1 MDISQLKQIL
11 TSFADEPADVDVR
24 SGKITAQIRD
34 DIIEANLSFD
44 ENQSIFIEE
53 NGVRLHWRPWIV
65 QRVAKLPQ
73 LADRIISAGKASPL
87 DDGSRPFV
95 APKALYTGDLAGAD
109 QGVTDKLC
117 EDATYALVD
126 AATTVVP
133 GATSIL
139 YLTSDA
145 GEGKTTLIKR
155 VALNQALQFKEK
167 KVSSLIVP
175 IPLSGRSFLTFDDA
189 VIAALSNQLR
199 FGYYYYDAFL
209 HLVKLGA
216 IVPAFDG
223 YEEMLVEGS
232 KGEAVSALGNLVQS
246 LQSSGSVIIAARKAF
261 FEYLSFRTQARL
273 LDAIGDRSAVFG
285 RLQLQRWD
293 KDLFCKYGDLR
304 GVKNPASIYETVAA
318 RLDSDHPLLTR
329 AVLVSRLFDVIESE
343 EERDQL
349 ATKLGSN
356 PHDYFYTFVDTIVQ
370 REAGQ
375 KWLALVAG
383 EVREPLLTKQEHH
396 ALLASFAQEMWQAST
411 GALRYDV
418 VDVLVDLFTES
429 KGKPAYVN
437 RQVKERIRQHSLLSA
452 NSLRGMGLSF
462 DHEDFQAFYLGES
475 LGLLLAGQR
484 AVEIRT
490 FLQVNSLPHA
500 TVEQSVQYLE
510 RHDADLTSI
519 IDLLASINRQET
531 GFTFSKQNCSALMLR
546 IAEVAASA
554 SHPVRLERLILS
566 AGSLEGRSLSAVSFI
581 SCELQPTGING
592 STMHEVRF
600 VDCEFERL
608 EIDAAADLR
617 GIRMEDCRIASL
629 AILGDDV
636 QSFDPRAILQHLR
649 QRGVAFE
656 GGDCEGHD
664 EVRTT
669 DDRTRAADRFFRA
682 FTRRTYVDES
692 VLKLKAGRVLSSI
705 LFDDVLPRLI
715 ADGVIGEI
723 PWTGQG
729 VQRRFKLL
737 TPMTDVYTALE
748 IANGDFDVFA
758 ATLKAKGGAGPG
770 G

>member
-1 MDISQLKQIL
+1 MDIAQLKKIL

-44 ENQSIFIEE
+44 ENQSIIVEE
-53 NGVRLHWRPWIV
+53 NGIKLHWRPWII
-65 QRVAKLPQ
+65 QRVARLPQ
-73 LADRIISAGKASPL
+73 LADRIISSGGASPL
-87 DDGSRPFV
+87 GDGSRPFV
-95 APKALYTGDLAGAD
+95 APKALYTGDLAGTD
-109 QGVTDKLC
+109 QSVTDELR
-117 EDATYALVD
+117 ENATEALVA
-126 AATTVVP
+126 AATTVTP

-155 VALNQALQFKEK
+155 VALDQALRFKDK
-167 KVSSLIVP
+167 KVSNLIVP

-293 KDLFCKYGDLR
+293 KDLFCQYGELR
-304 GVKNPASIYETVAA
+304 GVTDPAAIYETVAA
-318 RLDSDHPLLTR
+318 RLDADHPLLTR
-329 AVLVSRLFDVIESE
+329 AVLVSRLFDVAETE
-343 EERDQL
+343 EDRNQL

-370 REAGQ
+370 REASQ

-396 ALLASFAQEMWQAST
+396 ALLASLAQEMWQASA

-429 KGKPAYVN
+429 KGKPAHVT

-475 LGLLLAGQR
+475 LGLLLAGER
-484 AVEIRT
+484 PVEVRT
-490 FLQVNSLPHA
+490 FLQVNTLPHA
-500 TVEQSVQYLE
+500 TVEQAIQYLE
-510 RHDADLTSI
+510 RNGANLTSI
-519 IDLLASINRQET
+519 IDMLAAINRQET
-531 GFTFSKQNCSALMLR
+531 GFTFSKQNCSALLIR
-546 IAEVAASA
+546 IAEVAGSVNN
-554 SHPVRLERLILS
+554 PIQLERLLLS
-566 AGSLEGRSLSAVSFI
+566 AASLEGRSLSNVSLL
-581 SCELQPTGING
+581 SCELQPTGIDG
-592 STMHEVRF
+592 AHMDDVRF
-600 VDCEFERL
+600 VDCDFERL
-608 EIDAAADLR
+608 ELDADSDLR
-617 GIRMEDCRIASL
+617 GIRMENCRIASL
-629 AILGDDV
+629 AILGDDI
-636 QSFDPRAILQHLR
+636 QSFDPRAISQHLR
-649 QRGVAFE
+649 ERGVVFE
-656 GGDCEGHD
+656 GQDSEGHG
-664 EVRTT
+664 EIKAA

-682 FTRRTYVDES
+682 FTRRTYVDAS
-692 VLKLKAGRVLSSI
+692 VLKLKAGRVLGAV

-737 TPMTDVYTALE
+737 TPMTDVYSALE
-748 IANGDFDVFA
+748 TANGDFDVFA
-758 ATLKAKGGAGPG
+758 STLKAKGRANLSE
-770 G
+770 